1 MADGTPRVSF
11 ALPVRN
17 GGEAMRRCLD
27 SLLAQDFENFEVV
40 ISDNASTDGTQ
51 DVIREYAAR
60 DSRIRPFLNEQD
72 VGQIEN
78 FNRVVHL
85 ARGEYFRWIGAE
97 DWLEPNYASSCVD
110 ILDHDPGAIVV
121 TNFFRIHVDGGASRY
136 QEYRGELLESERPE
150 RRFARMLWSFHAGD
164 SLYEPLYSMIRRSA
178 LLETSLI
185 RMMVKA
191 DRILAAELSLAGRFH
206 HHPACLAHR
215 WKPTGET
222 VHSEKYLRRYRPDRS
237 AELQSNAWRQFR
249 ELTSIAW
256 STPLTTRQRLVC
268 LRAAIAFFFKEAY
281 RDSRRRSRLI
291 RNSLRGALERTS
303 ERPRTPTR

>member
-1 MADGTPRVSF
+1 MASDVPRVSF

-17 GGEAMRRCLD
+17 GGEAIRRCLD
-27 SLLAQDFENFEVV
+27 SLLAQDFEDYEIV
-40 ISDNASTDGTQ
+40 ISDNASSDGTQ

-97 DWLEPNYASSCVD
+97 DWLEPDYASSCVAV
-110 ILDHDPGAIVV
+110 LDRDRGAIVV
-121 TNFFRIHVDGGASRY
+121 TNFFRIHLDGGVSRY
-136 QEYRGELLESERPE
+136 QEYHGELLESERPE
-150 RRFARMLWSFHAGD
+150 RRFARMLWSFHAGA
-164 SLYEPLYSMIRRSA
+164 SLYEPLYSLIRRST

-185 RMMVKA
+185 QMMVKA

-206 HHPACLAHR
+206 HHRACLAHR

-222 VHSEKYLRRYRPDRS
+222 VHSEKYLRRYRPDHS
-237 AELQSNAWRQFR
+237 AALQSNPWRQFR
-249 ELTSIAW
+249 ALISIVW
-256 STPLTTRQRLVC
+256 RTPLSTRQRMVC
-268 LRAAIAFFFKEAY
+268 LRAAILFLAKESN
-281 RDSRRRSRLI
+281 RDSKRRLRRF
-291 RNSLRGALERTS
+291 RDRLRGTIERIS
-303 ERPRTPTR
+303 GRPQAPTR